1 MAEELARKRRQRA
14 GHRSSAKRIISSV
27 IDVLGGGDISQVRE
41 HEIKLKQQRD
51 SLQQKLNTLRQLDA
65 EILDLV
71 AEEEI
76 EGEIERADLLEEN
89 VQLAIANIENAL
101 SPKVVCSNVN
111 TKANMSESMS
121 ANEVLM
127 GSNKFIL
134 RHLQLQRRSPLH
146 LCGEILKLNAKA
158 GVKEVRRRSQ

>member
-27 IDVLGGGDISQVRE
+27 IDVLGGGDISRVRE

-76 EGEIERADLLEEN
+76 EGEIKRADLLKEN

-101 SPKVVCSNVN
+101 SP
-111 TKANMSESMS
+111 
-121 ANEVLM
+121 
-127 GSNKFIL
+127 
-134 RHLQLQRRSPLH
+134 RSW
-146 LCGEILKLNAKA
+146 
-158 GVKEVRRRSQ
+158 VQM